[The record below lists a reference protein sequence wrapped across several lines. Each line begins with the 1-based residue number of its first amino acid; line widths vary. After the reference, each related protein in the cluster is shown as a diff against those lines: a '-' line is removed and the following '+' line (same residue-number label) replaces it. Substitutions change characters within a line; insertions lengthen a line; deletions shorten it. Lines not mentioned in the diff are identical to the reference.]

1 MAPDNHRA
9 PSRMAPPRPELG
21 YLKEMP
27 QQDHSVAG
35 TRPSPSR
42 GREHAEIIDSA
53 FYEEIRAVRATPDQA
68 EVEEAT
74 YERANGNGTSRV
86 PATTRDRST
95 PTVPEPDMSGR
106 TPVLSHD
113 ALDWPPQQ
121 QVAVELSKK
130 ERYQL
135 LMHTVQLHEDDWKLA
150 SIRAL
155 PGNRM
160 AAYLTPRNRHL
171 DLRTAFNRQQILVIT
186 LDQLGNTDIKEPP
199 PRNWLQRFLDWLRG
213 G

>member
-1 MAPDNHRA
+1 
-9 PSRMAPPRPELG
+9 
-21 YLKEMP
+21 
-27 QQDHSVAG
+27 VAG

-42 GREHAEIIDSA
+42 GHEHAEIIDSA
-53 FYEEIRAVRATPDQA
+53 FYEEVRADRAAPDPA
-68 EVEEAT
+68 VEEAT
-74 YERANGNGTSRV
+74 YERANGNGASHL
-86 PATTRDRST
+86 PAATPAHDRST
-95 PTVPEPDMSGR
+95 PTVPEPDVYGR
-106 TPVLSHD
+106 APVLSHE

-121 QVAVELSKK
+121 QVAGELSKK

-135 LMHTVQLHEDDWKLA
+135 LMHTIQLYEDNWKLA

-155 PGNRM
+155 PGSRM

-186 LDQLGNTDIKEPP
+186 LDQQGNTDIKEPP